1 MLFLL
6 SKPPKNRS
14 SDCKL
19 SFVVNFMLERAK
31 MDVIE
36 DVLTGQTH
44 FDKSSV
50 HPPAGG
56 SS

>member
-1 MLFLL
+1 
-6 SKPPKNRS
+6 
-14 SDCKL
+14 
-19 SFVVNFMLERAK
+19 MLERAK

-36 DVLTGQTH
+36 DTLIGQTH

-50 HPPAGG
+50 HPPAGE